1 MIQAISRIEGCVI
14 IAVILLCKRAKIHQ
28 AKLVLASATPSLES
42 YARAHKGI
50 YQLVE
55 MPKRINEQFPQ
66 VKLVEMREA
75 VKKKESYLMS
85 NALLDAF
92 IHDYSVRNK

>member
-1 MIQAISRIEGCVI
+1 M
-14 IAVILLCKRAKIHQ
+14 
-28 AKLVLASATPSLES
+28 
-42 YARAHKGI
+42 
-50 YQLVE
+50 E

-85 NALLDAF
+85 NALLDAIYTRLQRKEQVILF
-92 IHDYSVRNK
+92 VKSTWLYTDFTLHGMWLCADVSKL